1 MEQVSFLSNMKTLI
15 ADLPM
20 GFQNLSRETPIS
32 IRALRMLD
40 RATKLA
46 STKDPDAH
54 LARYSKFPKT
64 YSSFANGAPD
74 TIRPDNGSPSCE
86 KLLDLAITLYARA
99 GWGRRPASNR
109 LFLSSRL
116 DLIPAVKIF
125 DAPTDAH
132 KEFLIWVWT
141 VTIDAWYTS
150 TNILMPTGQKLLAD
164 LKTKYPETANFVHVE
179 NILGKFLWTAELSRF
194 CKVYW

>member
-1 MEQVSFLSNMKTLI
+1 MKNI
-15 ADLPM
+15 VANLPI
-20 GFQNLSRETPIS
+20 GFQNLSLETPIS

-46 STKDPDAH
+46 SAKDPDIH
-54 LARYSKFPKT
+54 LAKYSVFPKM

-74 TIRPDNGSPSCE
+74 TIRPDDGSPSCE

-125 DAPTDAH
+125 DVRTEAH

-150 TNILMPTGQKLLAD
+150 TNVLMPAGQALLAD
-164 LKTKYPETANFVHVE
+164 LKVRYPETVDFIHVQKSLE
-179 NILGKFLWTAELSRF
+179 KFLWNAELSRF
-194 CKVYW
+194 CKIYW